1 MSDNLPKWKRVLRFD
16 SIFHLDMLF
25 LYMATS
31 LSGRRYAT
39 YSLVI
44 LALWLVHAAVRRHT
58 RRLLLDTVRGQYRV
72 LAIGGLVLL
81 YGVLNYASTTL
92 NGGKAAAWDGWE
104 RVAGWIFCA
113 LAGVW
118 LAGIHPPERIYRR
131 FCRWQAA
138 MLLMLS
144 GILVGAAIDWV
155 PFVRLGVLDFKTKID
170 TILEMLVLS
179 AYVNFLAGTTLPKQD
194 RLLQG
199 IALVA
204 GVAGI
209 AAAGTSRLLLPV
221 MAMGILLAAWVG
233 RNRSLALAPA
243 VLALLGL
250 AAFATRPEIVRALA
264 GIQLTDPLYWRLKI
278 LNHRDILW
286 QLSLVMFAAQPWW
299 GIGPG
304 NFARVSEATRQAI
317 GLVDPSRQQYIHA
330 HNIWWNPFVACGIF
344 AGLTHTL
351 LMIYILGLTLA
362 RLEGERT
369 RPLALNLL
377 MVWLVYQFYGLV
389 ELAPTMEEII
399 PYVWGG
405 TGLLAGTATAPDH
418 S

>member
-31 LSGRRYAT
+31 LFGRRYAT
-39 YSLVI
+39 YALI
-44 LALWLVHAAVRRHT
+44 LLALWLVHAAVRGHT
-58 RRLLLDTVRGQYRV
+58 RRILLDTVRGQYRV

-81 YGVLNYASTTL
+81 YGFLNYASTTL

-118 LAGIHPPERIYRR
+118 LAGIHSPEPIYRR

-138 MLLMLS
+138 MLLLLS
-144 GILVGAAIDWV
+144 GIIVGSALGWV

-170 TILEMLVLS
+170 TILEMLVLA
-179 AYVNFLAGTTLPKQD
+179 AYVNAIAGTDLPKRD
-194 RLLQG
+194 RILQG
-199 IALVA
+199 LALAA
-204 GVAGI
+204 GMAGI
-209 AAAGTSRLLLPV
+209 LVMGTSRLLIPV
-221 MAMGILLAAWVG
+221 LALGILLAAWVG
-233 RNRSLALAPA
+233 RNRALALAPA
-243 VLALLGL
+243 VVALLGL
-250 AAFATRPEIVRALA
+250 TAFLLRPEAVRALA

-299 GIGPG
+299 GVGPG
-304 NFARVSEATRQAI
+304 NFARVSEATRQALGI
-317 GLVDPSRQQYIHA
+317 ADPSGQQYIHA

-351 LMIYILGLTLA
+351 LMIYVMGLTLA
-362 RLEGERT
+362 RLEEKRT
-369 RPLALNLL
+369 RALALNLL
-377 MVWLVYQFYGLV
+377 MIWLVYQFYGLV

>member
-1 MSDNLPKWKRVLRFD
+1 M
-16 SIFHLDMLF
+16 
-25 LYMATS
+25 
-31 LSGRRYAT
+31 
-39 YSLVI
+39 
-44 LALWLVHAAVRRHT
+44 
-58 RRLLLDTVRGQYRV
+58 
-72 LAIGGLVLL
+72 
-81 YGVLNYASTTL
+81 
-92 NGGKAAAWDGWE
+92 
-104 RVAGWIFCA
+104 
-113 LAGVW
+113 
-118 LAGIHPPERIYRR
+118 
-131 FCRWQAA
+131 
-138 MLLMLS
+138 
-144 GILVGAAIDWV
+144 
-155 PFVRLGVLDFKTKID
+155 
-170 TILEMLVLS
+170 
-179 AYVNFLAGTTLPKQD
+179 
-194 RLLQG
+194 
-199 IALVA
+199 
-204 GVAGI
+204 
-209 AAAGTSRLLLPV
+209 
-221 MAMGILLAAWVG
+221 
-233 RNRSLALAPA
+233 
-243 VLALLGL
+243 LALLGL

-317 GLVDPSRQQYIHA
+317 GLIDPSRQQYVHA

-362 RLEGERT
+362 RLDGERT

-377 MVWLVYQFYGLV
+377 MIWLVYQFYGLV

-405 TGLLAGTATAPDH
+405 TGLLAGIAATADR